1 MTSHLVVVGTADK
14 KESSYSVSM
23 SSQWPGQTHPQPP
36 FLLSLLKA
44 GTQVSLSLSCGYL
57 ALRGSNHSSPSP
69 DPTQAWLIPGLC
81 NLCVNLGVSWM
92 CHPLGPFLSSSV
104 TLPNLHNVSTRQR
117 GTAVHP
123 WSQNPT
129 ISQKL
134 ALLHGPSSTNYL
146 KKHKKTFLPPAKS
159 RAMLFPAH
167 Q

>member
-1 MTSHLVVVGTADK
+1 M
-14 KESSYSVSM
+14 
-23 SSQWPGQTHPQPP
+23 
-36 FLLSLLKA
+36 
-44 GTQVSLSLSCGYL
+44 SLSLGCGYL
-57 ALRGSNHSSPSP
+57 ALRDSNHSSPSP
-69 DPTQAWLIPGLC
+69 DPTQAWLRPGLC

-146 KKHKKTFLPPAKS
+146 KKQKKTFLPPAKS

-167 Q
+167 QQGFLTTEPPSYWQGRENEKRGNLISSHYADLI